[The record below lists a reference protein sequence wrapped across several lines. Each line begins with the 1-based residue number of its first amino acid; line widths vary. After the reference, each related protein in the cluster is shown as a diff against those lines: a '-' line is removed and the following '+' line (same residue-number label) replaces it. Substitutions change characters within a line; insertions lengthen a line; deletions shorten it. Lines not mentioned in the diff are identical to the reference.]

1 MYSEIFGKVDQNS
14 YYRTTCK
21 LGCLLDVS
29 GTDRKEVRFF
39 SPFLGKNRRTF
50 FDLLDVSGHG
60 RREKRSLYFPF
71 TYCLMCSMF
80 REKEGNKILISPDHC
95 EEEARIA

>member
-50 FDLLDVSGHG
+50 FDLLDVFRTWKKGKEIAVFSLHLLFDVLDVSGNE
-60 RREKRSLYFPF
+60 RREIRS
-71 TYCLMCSMF
+71 
-80 REKEGNKILISPDHC
+80 
-95 EEEARIA
+95 